1 MKIEFEAIAEN
12 VWRAKGAP
20 RKEPALFHPEFC
32 CPSCGYGCD
41 DYYSDDESQM
51 PDNQFQ
57 FCPCCGRAVTDEAMN
72 IVMER
77 LRELKK
83 WTT

>member
-20 RKEPALFHPEFC
+20 RKELALFHPEFC
-32 CPSCGYGCD
+32 CPS
-41 DYYSDDESQM
+41 
-51 PDNQFQ
+51 
-57 FCPCCGRAVTDEAMN
+57 CGRAVTDEAMN